1 MATAALVFG
10 ILGGLS
16 AIMGIVTATEIA
28 PMFAELPVAF
38 TPMFWLVLGA
48 VLFLACIAF
57 AVSRAGFE

>member
-10 ILGGLS
+10 ILGGLC
-16 AIMGIVTATEIA
+16 AVMGVITATEIA
-28 PMFAELPVAF
+28 PLLELPVAF

-57 AVSRAGFE
+57 SVSRSEYE